1 MLFSLRQQQQRQ
13 EFGEEEIPLVSQIT
27 GRDLE
32 VAEGVNLDS
41 DTELEAALQ
50 PQIRPRTG
58 TGASRGWGAG
68 RSRPSSVSSA
78 KLKYQSEIRNLIASH
93 QVYSDGNDDDDD
105 DDNDDDNNDDDDD
118 DDNDSQSDRLSSE
131 SGL

>member
-1 MLFSLRQQQQRQ
+1 MRGKIQSWFSLRQQQQQRQ
-13 EFGEEEIPLVSQIT
+13 EVGEEEIPLVSQIT

-93 QVYSDGNDDDDD
+93 QVYSDGNDDD
-105 DDNDDDNNDDDDD
+105 NDSDDDDD
-118 DDNDSQSDRLSSE
+118 DNNDSQSDRLYSE
-131 SGL
+131 S

>member
-1 MLFSLRQQQQRQ
+1 MRGKIQSWFSLRQQQQRQ
-13 EFGEEEIPLVSQIT
+13 EVGEEEIPLVSQIT

-105 DDNDDDNNDDDDD
+105 SDDDDD